1 MQDLFNPIS
10 EENSIVSDNNGKAS
24 IRKGAWRK
32 ALKTQNRDSE
42 FDSLI
47 LEIGGL
53 PKNEE
58 YLLFKSTGLSDT
70 GSIFKHI
77 ANQSNLD
84 TLYLST
90 WIISRSNI
98 EYLIKQIES
107 GNLQKIVFI
116 VSTRLKQL
124 KKSDYAFLLEQF
136 KLYPNQIFFKVCNSH
151 AKTFS
156 VNDFNGNYYTVTGS
170 GNWTEN
176 PRIENYIILND
187 IFAFQHNQE
196 WMTELI

>member
-1 MQDLFNPIS
+1 MQDLFTPKIQ
-10 EENSIVSDNNGKAS
+10 ENTVINYNNGKAS

-32 ALKTQNRDSE
+32 TLKAQNRDAE
-42 FDSLI
+42 FSALI
-47 LEIGGL
+47 NEIGGL
-53 PKNEE
+53 PKQGE
-58 YLLFKSTGLSDT
+58 YQLYKSNGLSDT

-77 ANQSNLD
+77 SNQGNLD

-98 EYLIKQIES
+98 EYLISLIES
-107 GNLQKIVFI
+107 GKLQKIVFI

-124 KKSDYAFLLEQF
+124 KKSDYALLVEQF
-136 KLYPNQIFFKVCNSH
+136 KKYPNNIFFKVCNSH

-156 VNDFNGNYYTVTGS
+156 VNDFEGNFYTVTGS

-187 IFAFQHNQE
+187 IFAFEHNKE
-196 WMTELI
+196 WMEELI